1 MVHYAGR
8 KAGVVS
14 ITRTVAQVL
23 ATDRIT
29 FTSNCTCP
37 GAVDTPT
44 WRKIDAEWTE
54 IEGWEIREA

>member
-29 FTSNCTCP
+29 FT
-37 GAVDTPT
+37 
-44 WRKIDAEWTE
+44 
-54 IEGWEIREA
+54 